1 MEKLYN
7 QVLKMLRDFKE
18 EKILEWEKEI
28 LESSEE
34 KLNQFLL
41 FRNVREN
48 TLAVNFDPSLKR
60 LLREVK
66 YFY

>member
-28 LESSEE
+28 LEFSEE

-48 TLAVNFDPSLKR
+48 SLSVNFDPSLKR

-66 YFY
+66 YYY

>member
-28 LESSEE
+28 LEFSEE

-66 YFY
+66 YYY